1 MSTKPKQ
8 ASGCQKRK
16 IKEKKELEQ
25 KKLKDQWMYLLTK

>member
-8 ASGCQKRK
+8 LSGYQKRK

-25 KKLKDQWMYLLTK
+25 KKLKDQWIYL